1 MNKNTVS
8 SLISKYAQ
16 VVLWFCRT
24 GLLPE
29 GSGRVSSLFKTLLI
43 SAECQGI
50 SLDLCCLLLDY
61 DTLQISRPFYTH
73 SAISNYYTI
82 HREELTRLAK
92 SVAYFFI
99 VFSNNYF
106 YGPQYLCVGAIFWV
120 ATGKRGIALL
130 LRSQGQVV
138 CRLPDDRR
146 SGRSVWRTLVQFMEK
161 G

>member
-1 MNKNTVS
+1 MLLMTKSLFWFWVCDKCPLSSVGLVGLMNKNTVS

-50 SLDLCCLLLDY
+50 SLICVLVDY

-99 VFSNNYF
+99 VFSNNYA
-106 YGPQYLCVGAIFWV
+106 YCPQY
-120 ATGKRGIALL
+120 
-130 LRSQGQVV
+130 
-138 CRLPDDRR
+138 
-146 SGRSVWRTLVQFMEK
+146 
-161 G
+161 